1 MRHGTLPKTLHIT
14 EPTPMVDWE
23 TGAVELL
30 TEPRPW
36 PETGRPRRA
45 AVSSFGIS
53 GTNAHVILEQAP
65 ADADQAPS
73 TDHGPAAGPRT
84 LPWIV
89 SARDE
94 TALREQAR
102 RLHAHL
108 TAHPELDPADVGFS
122 LATTRARLERRAAV
136 VGTGRDELLSGL
148 DSLARGE
155 RTPSV
160 VHAGTRQR
168 GKRAFLLT
176 GQGSQRL
183 GMGRELYETSPA
195 FAAAFDEVCAHLD
208 GVLVRPVKDVLFAP
222 PDSADAALIDQ
233 TVFTQTGLF
242 AIQVA
247 LFRLAE
253 HHGLRPDFLLGH
265 SIGEVTAAHLSGV
278 LDLADACHLVA
289 ERGRL
294 MQAAR
299 EGGAMAALQA
309 SEDEV
314 REQLLRHDASRVSVA
329 AVNGP
334 RATVVSGDHELVAEV
349 SAYWR
354 GRGRKTKELPVS
366 HAFHSPHMEEVLDE
380 FRAVAAEL
388 TFHEPRVPLVS
399 NVTGELA
406 TYEQLASPDYWAAHI
421 REAVRFHDG
430 VRCLA
435 AQGVTEYL
443 ELGDGVLS
451 ALTADCLTEEA
462 GVLVPMLRAGRPEP
476 ESVASALTAVLL
488 RESAAGWS
496 GFFPAARRVDL
507 PTYAFQHGR
516 YWLEGA
522 AEAPDAA
529 GLGLAAAGHP
539 LLGAAVRVADRDAYL
554 FTGRLSR
561 RSHPW
566 LTGHAVHD
574 LVLLPATGLLELAL
588 AAGEQVGCD
597 RVEDLTLAAPLVLPE
612 RGAVQL
618 QVVVAEPDA
627 ARRRPVQ
634 VYSRSAQDGGAAEE
648 WTLHAEG
655 LLSADAPTPEGLAVW
670 PPAGAAEVDL
680 DGAYERLAALG
691 YDYGPAFR
699 GLRRVWRGEGE
710 VFAEVALAEQ
720 ERRDAAAFGLH
731 PALLDAA
738 LHPLLPGV
746 TETDGT
752 SWLPFAWS
760 GVSLYSTGATMLR
773 VRLSLSGDGDGSLR
787 AALTVADGTGAPV
800 LTAGS
805 LVLRPLSREALRAAA
820 NTSADGLF
828 RIDWSEVPAPS
839 TASGP
844 AGWAGLGDDALGL
857 PGLTPY
863 DGPDALGAAV
873 AAGAPTP
880 PVVVLPAMSHAADDP
895 SALPERT
902 GEAVRQVLRDVRD
915 WLADDRLAA
924 SRLVVVTRGAV
935 AVGTE
940 DVTDLAHAGVW
951 GLVRSAQAENP
962 GRLLLVDLDPS
973 AGAPAGAALAAAVAC
988 GEPQVA
994 VRSGAL
1000 LVPRLA
1006 RAARDPEAGAPR
1018 WDRGTV
1024 LITGATGTL
1033 GTVLA
1038 RHLVAEHGARRL
1050 LLLSRRGPD
1059 APQAAELRA
1068 ELEALGA
1075 EVVLA
1080 ACDVT
1085 DRTSLAKVL
1094 ADIPQDRPLTAVV
1107 HTAGVVDDSVVARLT
1122 PEQLDRVLRPKVDA
1136 AWHLHELTRGAQ
1148 LTAFVLYSSV
1158 AGLLGT
1164 AGQANYAAGNTFLD
1178 ALAAHRRAQGLP
1190 GTSLAWGL
1198 WAEASTISGGLD
1210 ETDLRRLARVGL
1222 RPIATGDGLALFDAA
1237 QSTGEAVLAVSGLD
1251 SAALRGR
1258 GAELP
1263 PVLRGFAGPAGPAGR
1278 RAAGVG
1284 DAAAEEAPLGQ
1295 RLAGLGPVERERALT
1310 DLVRGQVAVVL
1321 GHADADRVEADR
1333 AFQEL
1338 GFDSLTAV
1346 ELRNQ
1351 LHRATGLR
1359 LPTTLVFDHPTPHAL
1374 AAHLLGELVVE
1385 EEGPTSAADT
1395 VLAELADLEAAITS
1409 AAPDREARDR
1419 IRARLREL
1427 LRASE
1432 AQDAPP
1438 TAGEEQQDG
1447 ADLDAASDEELFA
1460 LLDGQ
1465 E

>member
-1 MRHGTLPKTLHIT
+1 
-14 EPTPMVDWE
+14 
-23 TGAVELL
+23 
-30 TEPRPW
+30 
-36 PETGRPRRA
+36 
-45 AVSSFGIS
+45 IS

-65 ADADQAPS
+65 ADQGPPADDS
-73 TDHGPAAGPRT
+73 PASEPRV

-102 RLHAHL
+102 RLHTHV

-136 VGTGRDELLSGL
+136 VGTSRAELLAGL
-148 DSLARGE
+148 DALASGE
-155 RTPSV
+155 RALSV
-160 VHAGTRQR
+160 VHASTRRQ

-183 GMGRELYETSPA
+183 GMGRDLYETSA
-195 FAAAFDEVCAHLD
+195 VFAAALDAVCAHLD
-208 GVLVRPVKDVLFAP
+208 GVLDRPVKDVLFASA
-222 PDSADAALIDQ
+222 DSADAALIDQ
-233 TVFTQTGLF
+233 TVFTQAGLF
-242 AIQVA
+242 AIEVA

-278 LDLADACHLVA
+278 LDLADACRLVA

-309 SEDEV
+309 GEEEV

-334 RATVVSGDHELVAEV
+334 RATVVSGDHELVAEI
-349 SAYWR
+349 STYWR
-354 GRGRKTKELPVS
+354 KRGRKTKGLPVS

-388 TFHEPRVPLVS
+388 TFHEPRIPIVS
-399 NVTGELA
+399 NVTGGLA
-406 TYEQLASPDYWAAHI
+406 AHEQLASPDYWAAHI

-435 AQGVTEYL
+435 GLGVTEYL
-443 ELGDGVLS
+443 ELGPDGVLT
-451 ALTADCLTEEA
+451 ALTADCLSEEA
-462 GVLVPMLRAGRPEP
+462 GMLVPMLRAGRNEP
-476 ESVASALTAVLL
+476 ESVASALAAALL
-488 RESAAGWS
+488 RDSAADADWS
-496 GFFPAARRVDL
+496 AFFPGARRVDL

-522 AEAPDAA
+522 EEPADAA

-554 FTGRLSR
+554 FTGRISG

-574 LVLLPATGLLELAL
+574 LVLLPATGLLDLAL

-627 ARRRPVQ
+627 AHRRPVQ
-634 VYSRSAQDGGAAEE
+634 VYARSARDGGADVAEA
-648 WTLHAEG
+648 WTLYAEG
-655 LLSADAPTPEGLAVW
+655 LLSAEATVPEGLTVW

-680 DGAYERLAALG
+680 AGAYERLAASG
-691 YDYGPAFR
+691 YAYGSAFM

-710 VFAEVALAEQ
+710 VFAEVALGEQ

-746 TETDGT
+746 VEADGT

-760 GVSLYSTGATMLR
+760 GVSLYATGATVLR
-773 VRLSLSGDGDGSLR
+773 VRLSLSDDSDGSLR
-787 AALTVADGTGAPV
+787 AALTVADGTGVPV
-800 LTAGS
+800 LTAES
-805 LVLRPLSREALRAAA
+805 LLLRPLAREALLAAA
-820 NTSADGLF
+820 DTSADGLF
-828 RIDWSEVPAPS
+828 RVGWSEVPAPG
-839 TASGP
+839 TAADT
-844 AGWAGLGDDALGL
+844 AGWAGLGDDSLGL
-857 PGLTPY
+857 PGLTAHN
-863 DGPDALGAAV
+863 DVGALGAAV
-873 AAGAPTP
+873 AAGAPAP
-880 PVVVLPAMSHAADDP
+880 PVVLLPAVSHAADGP
-895 SALPERT
+895 SGLSERA
-902 GEAVRQVLRDVRD
+902 GDAVRRVLLAVRE

-935 AVGTE
+935 AVGAE

-951 GLVRSAQAENP
+951 GLVRSAQTENP
-962 GRLLLVDLDPS
+962 SRLVLIDLDP
-973 AGAPAGAALAAAVAC
+973 ADDAPAGAALAAALA
-988 GEPQVA
+988 GSEPQVA

-1033 GTVLA
+1033 GSMLA

-1059 APQAAELRA
+1059 APGAAELRA
-1068 ELEALGA
+1068 GIEALGA
-1075 EVVLA
+1075 EAVLA

-1085 DRTSLAKVL
+1085 DRASLARVL
-1094 ADIPQDRPLTAVV
+1094 ADIPKDRPLTAVV
-1107 HTAGVVDDSVVARLT
+1107 HTAGVVDDSIVARLS

-1136 AWHLHELTRGAQ
+1136 AWNLHELTRDEE

-1164 AGQANYAAGNTFLD
+1164 AGQANYAAANTFLD
-1178 ALAAHRRAQGLP
+1178 ALAAHRRAHGLP

-1198 WAEASTISGGLD
+1198 WAESSTVSGGLD

-1222 RPIATGDGLALFDAA
+1222 RPIATDDGLALFDAA
-1237 QSTGEAVLAVSGLD
+1237 PSTGEAVLAVSRLD

-1263 PVLRGFAGPAGPAGR
+1263 PVLRGFAGSAGR
-1278 RAAGVG
+1278 RT
-1284 DAAAEEAPLGQ
+1284 AAAHGTAADEVPLAQ
-1295 RLAGLGPVERERALT
+1295 RLAALGPVERERVLT
-1310 DLVRGQVAVVL
+1310 HLVRDQVAAVL

-1333 AFQEL
+1333 SFQEI

-1351 LHRATGLR
+1351 LNRVTGLR
-1359 LPTTLVFDHPTPHAL
+1359 LPTTLVFDHPTPGAL

-1385 EEGPTSAADT
+1385 KEEPASAADA
-1395 VLAELADLEAAITS
+1395 VLGELAGMEEAITS
-1409 AAPDREARDR
+1409 AVSDREARDR
-1419 IRARLREL
+1419 ITTRLREL
-1427 LRASE
+1427 LRVTE
-1432 AQDAPP
+1432 AQGASPADRA
-1438 TAGEEQQDG
+1438 EQDD
-1447 ADLDAASDEELFA
+1447 ADLDTASDEELFA

-1465 E
+1465 D